1 MALKSSCRWEHE
13 RALAFCRTKINR
25 WMSLLI
31 QVLGTSFASK
41 GIALPG
47 RLGETG
53 CPLCRSF
60 IKAQTIDDDDSGQCQ
75 RYQSKR
81 YLELELTEA
90 CKCKQFRVHPLHGRR
105 RQRWHC
111 VPMFLSSAVWL
122 ASVLRSRSW

>member
-1 MALKSSCRWEHE
+1 
-13 RALAFCRTKINR
+13 
-25 WMSLLI
+25 MSLLI

-81 YLELELTEA
+81 YLELRER
-90 CKCKQFRVHPLHGRR
+90 KQKT
-105 RQRWHC
+105 C
-111 VPMFLSSAVWL
+111 VQMIIDLNIYNI
-122 ASVLRSRSW
+122 